1 MSRLRSSVLAV
12 TLSLGVAFAPIAP
25 ALAGGHGYGHGH
37 GHGWGH
43 GEFGLVGAVVAL
55 ATLPLVV
62 AGAVLSAAVPENRG
76 YDGPPAYAPAPAY
89 YPPSA
94 YYAPAP
100 YYDRGYERGYDRG
113 YGHERRAYAP
123 RGAYAPN
130 TRYYGGHGAY
140 ANPRSG
146 GDDYRRR

>member
-1 MSRLRSSVLAV
+1 MSGPKKSVFAV
-12 TLSLGVAFAPIAP
+12 IMSLTLVVAPIAP

-62 AGAVLSAAVPENRG
+62 AGAVLSAAVPPYRG
-76 YDGPPAYAPAPAY
+76 YDEAPAAYVPAPAYYPPPAYYAPAPAY
-89 YPPSA
+89 YG
-94 YYAPAP
+94 YEHEHNRGY
-100 YYDRGYERGYDRG
+100 GYERR
-113 YGHERRAYAP
+113 AP

-130 TRYYGGHGAY
+130 TRYYSGHGAY

>member
-1 MSRLRSSVLAV
+1 MSVPRSSVAAV
-12 TLSLGVAFAPIAP
+12 ALSLGLAFAPVAP
-25 ALAGGHGYGHGH
+25 ALAGGH

-62 AGAVLSAAVPENRG
+62 AGAVLSAALPEYRG
-76 YDGPPAYAPAPAY
+76 YDGPRAAYAPSPAY
-89 YPPSA
+89 YPPPA
-94 YYAPAP
+94 Y
-100 YYDRGYERGYDRG
+100 YDRG